1 MITLSILNEI
11 SCLRHGFFTREGGV
25 STGLYG
31 SLNCG
36 PGSKDDPA
44 AVAENRARVMAM
56 LDQPADALCTLYQ
69 AHTAEVVVVRDKWDP
84 AHPPVADAMVT
95 DRPGLVLGILTADCA
110 PVLLADGRAQVIAA
124 VHSGWRGAL
133 GGVLDNAVAA
143 MVGLGAKHDRIVA
156 AIGPCIGQR
165 SYEVGH
171 DFPEPF
177 IDSDI
182 INADFFA
189 PSPFT
194 EGRYLFDLPGYVSRR
209 LSRLGVTEVSRVP
222 ADTNRDET
230 RFFSYRRATL
240 RGEPDYGRQLS
251 TILLEG

>member
-1 MITLSILNEI
+1 
-11 SCLRHGFFTREGGV
+11 
-25 STGLYG
+25 
-31 SLNCG
+31 
-36 PGSKDDPA
+36 
-44 AVAENRARVMAM
+44 MAM
-56 LDQPADALCTLYQ
+56 LEQPPAALRTVHQ
-69 AHTAEVVVVRDKWDP
+69 AHTAEVVVVGEAWDP
-84 AHPPVADAMVT
+84 ARPPVADAMVT

-110 PVLLADGRAQVIAA
+110 PVLLADPRARVVAA
-124 VHSGWRGAL
+124 AHAGWRGAI
-133 GGVLDNAVAA
+133 GGVLDGTVAA
-143 MVGLGAKHDRIVA
+143 MVKLGAAPERIVA
-156 AIGPCIGQR
+156 AVGPCIGHR

-177 IDSDI
+177 IDEDI

-189 PSPFT
+189 PSPFS

-222 ADTNRDET
+222 ADTFRDEA